1 MNPLS
6 LRPFSMYKVTLWRK
20 RKITAA
26 SAVLVAVVLIIG
38 LATPAHAAVAHVN
51 TASGN
56 NGGGSNS
63 LTINNPSTAP
73 GQLLILVVTVRDTS
87 SMTSTS
93 GWTNTPTSGSG
104 VITASGIIQT
114 HHYKFTTA
122 SEPASYT
129 FTLAS
134 SAKASG
140 VIAAYSGVDTTSPFN
155 VGAGSSNTSSTTM
168 TAPSITTTIANTML
182 VATYGSATGTT
193 FTQGSG
199 MTLRGQN
206 ASTSNGAASRT
217 TTGLQDVLQSAIG
230 STGAKTMTAGNAATN
245 AGYLL
250 ALNPSTVISQA
261 GYRFFTNQD
270 SADVGA
276 ALSPQNNYPAPVAP
290 DQPVRLRMLLG
301 VDSSSNSLVSGKSFK
316 LQYQETGSACT
327 ATGTYTDITDT
338 TPIQYYTNATVIHNT
353 ALTANANDPARSGVS
368 VVNQT
373 YIEANNFTNTS
384 AIPAGQDGMWD
395 FALTLSSSASR
406 LSGYCIRAVYA
417 NGSSLTSY
425 AQIPRLS
432 LAYSG
437 GMLEGQG
444 YRLYENANSATPGSP
459 LASSNAAAT
468 LGATGDQFRLRA
480 TANGVRGF
488 MQVSSGGSHSCGV
501 SSDNKAYCWGTDS
514 NGQMG
519 NGDITGYQ
527 PTPGAVDTSGVLSGK
542 TVIKVVTGN
551 NHACA
556 LSSEGLAYCWGRG
569 VEGQLGS
576 VGFISSSA
584 VPVAVDMGGS
594 LAGKTFI
601 DITSGVHHTCAI
613 SSDYKAYCWGY
624 DFDGELGNSSGIVG
638 NVDYP
643 YAVDTSGA
651 LAGKTI
657 LSIAAG
663 AYHTC
668 AIASDNQAYCWG
680 SDSNGQIGNGAT
692 TGDQGSPVAVV
703 TSGVLSGKTIT
714 SLSSGGNH
722 TCSIAS
728 DNLAYCWGVDVNGEL
743 GNGAT
748 TGDQVNPVAVDT
760 SGVLSGK
767 TVMSISAAYAHT
779 CVVSSD
785 YQTYCWG
792 IDSVGQLGNDTSLTS
807 QASPAVVNIGGTL
820 FGKTIL
826 SISAGT
832 THTCVIASDN
842 LPYCWGN
849 DGSGQ
854 LGNGATTGDQVSPV
868 AVDTS
873 GALSGKT
880 ILSISAGDYH
890 TCAIASDNLAYCWG
904 DDGIGQ
910 LGNGA
915 TTGDQASPVA
925 VDTSGVLSGKT
936 IFSVSLGAAH
946 TCAIASDNLAYC
958 WGDDSIGTLGNGAT
972 TGDQASPV
980 AVDTSGVLSGKTVVS
995 LSAGDYHTC
1004 AIASDNLAYCWGD
1017 DSSGRLG
1024 DGPATGGNQTSPVAV
1039 DTSGKL
1045 SGKTVLNISASAFT
1059 ACVIASDNQVYC
1071 WGNDAYDQLGNG
1083 PTAGSQPSPVAVSR
1097 YIIERL
1103 SVNTSR
1109 LSLILQYA
1117 QKSAA
1122 TCAAQTGF
1130 ATITAATPIALH
1142 DNASVTS
1149 KTAVT
1154 PDANDPTGGVN
1165 VAQTYHDIVDVI
1177 TNTTAISGDDRGLW
1191 DISLKD
1197 NGAPANT
1204 TYCLRFAN
1212 SEGDAFSSYA
1222 YLPEVT
1228 TAASSSSAPTL
1239 EQSTRGGQG
1248 VIDGIKHAFSW

>member
-1 MNPLS
+1 MSPLS

-338 TPIQYYTNATVIHNT
+338 TPIQYYTNATAIHNT

-807 QASPAVVNIGGTL
+807 QASPAVVNIGGAL

-832 THTCVIASDN
+832 THTCVIASDNQAYCWGTDTSGDLGNGATTGNQASPVAVDTSGVLSGKTILSISAGNTHTCVIASDNLAYCWGGDSYGQLGNGATTGNQASPVAVDTSGALSGKTILSISASDFHTCVIASDN

-904 DDGIGQ
+904 DD
-910 LGNGA
+910 
-915 TTGDQASPVA
+915 
-925 VDTSGVLSGKT
+925 
-936 IFSVSLGAAH
+936 
-946 TCAIASDNLAYC
+946 
-958 WGDDSIGTLGNGAT
+958 
-972 TGDQASPV
+972 
-980 AVDTSGVLSGKTVVS
+980 
-995 LSAGDYHTC
+995 
-1004 AIASDNLAYCWGD
+1004 
-1017 DSSGRLG
+1017 SSGRLG
-1024 DGPATGGNQTSPVAV
+1024 DGPATGSQTSPVAV

-1149 KTAVT
+1149 KTAVA
-1154 PDANDPTGGVN
+1154 PDANDPAGGVN

-1197 NGAPANT
+1197 SGAPAST

-1212 SEGDAFSSYA
+1212 FEGDAFSSYA

-1228 TAASSSSAPTL
+1228 TAASSSSGPTL

>member
-1 MNPLS
+1 MSPLS
-6 LRPFSMYKVTLWRK
+6 LRPFSMNKVTLWRK

-26 SAVLVAVVLIIG
+26 SAVLVAAVLIIG

-437 GMLEGQG
+437 GMLESQD
-444 YRLYENANSATPGSP
+444 YRFYQNANTASPGAP
-459 LASSNAAAT
+459 LAASNVGAT
-468 LGATGDQFRLRA
+468 LGASGDQFRLRG
-480 TANGVRGF
+480 TVNGARSF
-488 MQVSSGGSHSCGV
+488 NQ
-501 SSDNKAYCWGTDS
+501 
-514 NGQMG
+514 
-519 NGDITGYQ
+519 
-527 PTPGAVDTSGVLSGK
+527 
-542 TVIKVVTGN
+542 
-551 NHACA
+551 
-556 LSSEGLAYCWGRG
+556 
-569 VEGQLGS
+569 
-576 VGFISSSA
+576 IS
-584 VPVAVDMGGS
+584 
-594 LAGKTFI
+594 AGE
-601 DITSGVHHTCAI
+601 S
-613 SSDYKAYCWGY
+613 
-624 DFDGELGNSSGIVG
+624 
-638 NVDYP
+638 
-643 YAVDTSGA
+643 
-651 LAGKTI
+651 
-657 LSIAAG
+657 
-663 AYHTC
+663 HTC

-680 SDSNGQIGNGAT
+680 SDSYGQLGNGAI
-692 TGDQGSPVAVV
+692 TGTQVSPVAID
-703 TSGVLSGKTIT
+703 TSGVLAGKTV
-714 SLSSGGNH
+714 LSISVAGDH
-722 TCSIAS
+722 TCAIAS
-728 DNLAYCWGVDVNGEL
+728 DNLAYCWGCDGSGQL
-743 GNGAT
+743 GNGVT
-748 TGDQVNPVAVDT
+748 NSDQPTPVAVDT

-767 TVMSISAAYAHT
+767 TVINM
-779 CVVSSD
+779 
-785 YQTYCWG
+785 
-792 IDSVGQLGNDTSLTS
+792 
-807 QASPAVVNIGGTL
+807 
-820 FGKTIL
+820 
-826 SISAGT
+826 
-832 THTCVIASDN
+832 
-842 LPYCWGN
+842 
-849 DGSGQ
+849 
-854 LGNGATTGDQVSPV
+854 TTGS
-868 AVDTS
+868 
-873 GALSGKT
+873 
-880 ILSISAGDYH
+880 
-890 TCAIASDNLAYCWG
+890 N
-904 DDGIGQ
+904 
-910 LGNGA
+910 
-915 TTGDQASPVA
+915 
-925 VDTSGVLSGKT
+925 
-936 IFSVSLGAAH
+936 FS
-946 TCAIASDNLAYC
+946 
-958 WGDDSIGTLGNGAT
+958 
-972 TGDQASPV
+972 
-980 AVDTSGVLSGKTVVS
+980 
-995 LSAGDYHTC
+995 
-1004 AIASDNLAYCWGD
+1004 
-1017 DSSGRLG
+1017 
-1024 DGPATGGNQTSPVAV
+1024 
-1039 DTSGKL
+1039 
-1045 SGKTVLNISASAFT
+1045 
-1059 ACVIASDNQVYC
+1059 CVIASDNQ
-1071 WGNDAYDQLGNG
+1071 AY
-1083 PTAGSQPSPVAVSR
+1083 
-1097 YIIERL
+1097 
-1103 SVNTSR
+1103 
-1109 LSLILQYA
+1109 
-1117 QKSAA
+1117 
-1122 TCAAQTGF
+1122 
-1130 ATITAATPIALH
+1130 
-1142 DNASVTS
+1142 
-1149 KTAVT
+1149 
-1154 PDANDPTGGVN
+1154 
-1165 VAQTYHDIVDVI
+1165 
-1177 TNTTAISGDDRGLW
+1177 
-1191 DISLKD
+1191 
-1197 NGAPANT
+1197 
-1204 TYCLRFAN
+1204 
-1212 SEGDAFSSYA
+1212 
-1222 YLPEVT
+1222 
-1228 TAASSSSAPTL
+1228 
-1239 EQSTRGGQG
+1239 
-1248 VIDGIKHAFSW
+1248 